1 MAARSLR
8 PARRAFL
15 PHGLKAGAE
24 ITAKDMSSRQELID
38 SAVDGRAW
46 YRQRPAARTDHCH
59 SDDTALQVD
68 ECTAFA
74 SWTECQIQT
83 NEAVDGA
90 AANAVPS
97 PTRESDD
104 AERGEWPAIMISHRH
119 DDLTSAERS
128 VGGGRYGKSVR
139 LETEHRD
146 ISCGIA
152 AREQSVGDAPGRK
165 RKLDVLIALQG
176 FFGGNDHPGTPMDAA
191 YGPVP
196 FTMDSDNAA
205 GGALHQLRG
214 VLRECEK
221 GAAGFDH
228 NCFSKIRGYGP
239 DMAAT

>member
-1 MAARSLR
+1 
-8 PARRAFL
+8 
-15 PHGLKAGAE
+15 
-24 ITAKDMSSRQELID
+24 
-38 SAVDGRAW
+38 
-46 YRQRPAARTDHCH
+46 
-59 SDDTALQVD
+59 
-68 ECTAFA
+68 
-74 SWTECQIQT
+74 
-83 NEAVDGA
+83 
-90 AANAVPS
+90 
-97 PTRESDD
+97 
-104 AERGEWPAIMISHRH
+104 MISHRH

-152 AREQSVGDAPGRK
+152 AREQSVGDAPGWK

-196 FTMDSDNAA
+196 STMDSDNAA

-228 NCFSKIRGYGP
+228 NCLSKIKGYGP
-239 DMAAT
+239 DMAATRSAFYWPDGRVRNWRLHLKARTQPPRDCEPTRSPASHAHNVAAGSSR